1 MRSATAVTATAVSRP
16 VRAGAEIFRLGQGS
30 DVAGVTGARHLADAQ
45 KRFERMVEA
54 FAADLFRYAV
64 WLCRDRQLADDL
76 VQETFLRAWR
86 SFDSLREPERA
97 RSWLITTLR
106 RENAR
111 LHERRRLEIA
121 EVEPDDLRGHSPDE
135 ADVLSLRAALAALD
149 PMYREP
155 LVLQVLYGHS
165 CDEIGVMLG
174 LPRAT
179 VITRV
184 YRARQKLRAT
194 LEESGPRRLRAV
206 EKGS

>member
-1 MRSATAVTATAVSRP
+1 MASN
-16 VRAGAEIFRLGQGS
+16 
-30 DVAGVTGARHLADAQ
+30 Q

-54 FAADLFRYAV
+54 FTGDLYRYAV

-86 SFDSLREPERA
+86 SFESLREPERA

-106 RENAR
+106 REHAR
-111 LHERRRLEIA
+111 LYERRRLEYDDID
-121 EVEPDDLRGHSPDE
+121 PDQIQASPHDQ
-135 ADVLSLRAALAALD
+135 ADILTLRAALAGLA

-155 LVLQVLYGHS
+155 LVLQVLHGYS
-165 CDEIGVMLG
+165 CDEIGAMLD

-184 YRARQKLRAT
+184 YRARQKLRAVMET
-194 LEESGPRRLRAV
+194 DDMRPRRSGG
-206 EKGS
+206 EDT